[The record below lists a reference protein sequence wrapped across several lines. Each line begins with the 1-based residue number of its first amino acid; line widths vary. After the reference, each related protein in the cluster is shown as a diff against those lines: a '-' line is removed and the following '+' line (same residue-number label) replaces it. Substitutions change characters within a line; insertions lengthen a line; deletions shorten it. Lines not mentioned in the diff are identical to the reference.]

1 MLVPG
6 CRHRIGVVVH
16 VVERETAES
25 RRQRIVTTIVGYAQG
40 ALEFDPAFG
49 VRVHFR
55 ELEHQPILPEFDHRS
70 VLLVQ
75 VIKGRIR
82 LPTAISHLSNDPQ
95 DCMVRHLLELPQH
108 VREQPRPAQDDLSQV
123 AGDLACH
130 CQQHVRVFIE
140 FFRQSP
146 DGRLGRWR
154 YLVPLDLAQIRRL
167 HPDAP
172 GDLADGEGSIPTP
185 SPLAG
190 RPGMI
195 SECHVYDIVHILKF
209 VNE

>member
-1 MLVPG
+1 M
-6 CRHRIGVVVH
+6 
-16 VVERETAES
+16 
-25 RRQRIVTTIVGYAQG
+25 IVRYAQG

-49 VRVHFR
+49 VHVHFR
-55 ELEHQPILPEFDHRS
+55 ELEHQPIFSEFDHRS

-75 VIKGRIR
+75 IIEGRIR

-108 VREQPRPAQDDLSQV
+108 AREQSRPAQDDVPQV
-123 AGDLACH
+123 AGDLASH
-130 CQQHVRVFIE
+130 CQQRVRVFIE

-146 DGRLGRWR
+146 DGRLRRWR
-154 YLVPLDLAQIRRL
+154 HLVPLNLAQICRL
-167 HPDAP
+167 HPDAL
-172 GDLADGEGSIPTP
+172 GDLADGEGSILAP

-190 RPGMI
+190 RPSMI

-209 VNE
+209 VNEHPRTRQGKFLIGRTGS